1 MRRKRRHSFRSFT
14 LVELVISMAVATIL
28 LAGLTSAVI
37 LAAQA
42 LPGKERLADK
52 LLQQARVLDQLV
64 GELQYALFFAER
76 GTRAITFTVA
86 DRNGDGSP
94 ERIRYAWS
102 GTAGDPLTRQYNGG
116 TVVSVLEN
124 VHQFNLGYDLKSAT
138 ESYAGL
144 WVEGAEELVNSHVSL
159 LLLSDFSVES
169 TKWIGQYFTP
179 SAVAFPVGQ
188 ATWRLTR
195 VQYQARRTGPTD
207 GQMQVEVRTPN
218 SDFTPSSTVLE
229 AKTVLESSLG
239 SSYAWVESVFDT
251 VTGLNPGEGLCLVF
265 AYGAGGAKIAQ
276 LQYHNAGG
284 SDRLTTANSGSSWTL
299 DSSRS
304 LNYRAY
310 GAVSTPGPDQ
320 TITRQYV
327 NAVRVTLQA
336 GADATS
342 QVTASARALNTPE
355 VLDGYWEADFS
366 ANPTVLDVNADGVGD
381 WVRRDGQPFN
391 AATLSGGV
399 WDVDNTLD
407 SQPNC
412 DFTALTTIDLRLR
425 NTSTIGDPVVFTFN
439 ADWVGSNVAPLLIR
453 LQRKADGTQ
462 TLRVYGQTDT
472 ATDVKLAQAAGLQ
485 DFVTLRLLIDPGRN
499 SVNVRVNG
507 TEVGTFAYYTFN
519 AASYNHFASLL
530 ADTTGLDVDYV
541 RIRVGGS

>member
-1 MRRKRRHSFRSFT
+1 MRRKRRQSLRGFT

-28 LAGLTSAVI
+28 LAGLTSAVM

-52 LLQQARVLDQLV
+52 LLQEARVLDQLV
-64 GELQYALFFAER
+64 GELQSALFFAER
-76 GTRAITFTVA
+76 ATQAITFTVA

-102 GTAGDPLTRQYNGG
+102 GAAGDPLTRQYNGG
-116 TVVSVLEN
+116 TVVNVLEN

-138 ESYAGL
+138 ESYSGL
-144 WVEGAEELVNSHVSL
+144 WVEGAEELVNSYVGYLSL
-159 LLLSDFSVES
+159 NDYSIQSS
-169 TKWIGQYFTP
+169 KWIGQYFQP
-179 SAVAFPVGQ
+179 AAVAFPVGQ
-188 ATWRLTR
+188 ASWRLTR
-195 VQYQARRTGPTD
+195 VQFQAKRD
-207 GQMQVEVRTPN
+207 GGADGIIDVQIRKPNADYTPAG
-218 SDFTPSSTVLE
+218 DILE
-229 AKTVLESSLG
+229 QQSLLESSLG
-239 SSYAWVESVFDT
+239 ASYAWKE
-251 VTGLNPGEGLCLVF
+251 VTFQRVGGLEPGAGVCLVL
-265 AYGAGGAKIAQ
+265 AYGPGSGNAAKVQFDSSGGT
-276 LQYHNAGG
+276 
-284 SDRLTTANSGSSWTL
+284 DRLITSNAGSSWTR
-299 DSSRS
+299 DTTRS

-327 NAVRVTLQA
+327 TAVRVALQA

-355 VLDGYWEADFS
+355 VLAGYWEADFS

-381 WVRRDGQPFN
+381 WVRRDGQAFVE
-391 AATLSGGV
+391 ATLSGGV

-425 NTSTIGDPVVFTFN
+425 NMSTTGNPVVFSLN
-439 ADWVGSNVAPLLIR
+439 ADWVGSSVAPLLIR
-453 LQRKADGTQ
+453 LQRRADGTQ
-462 TLRVYGQTDT
+462 TLQVYGQTDA
-472 ATDVKLAQAAGLQ
+472 ATEVKLAQAEGLQ
-485 DFVTLRLLIDPGRN
+485 DFLSLRLLIDPGRN
-499 SVNVRVNG
+499 SVNIRVNG
-507 TEVGTFAYYTFN
+507 IEVGTFAYYTFT

-530 ADTTGLDVDYV
+530 ANTTGLDVDYV

>member
-1 MRRKRRHSFRSFT
+1 MRRRRRNPACGFT
-14 LVELVISMAVATIL
+14 LVELAISVAVSAIL
-28 LAGLTSAVI
+28 VGGLASAVM

-42 LPGKERLADK
+42 LPGKERPADK
-52 LLQQARVLDQLV
+52 VLQQTRVLDQLV

-76 GTRAITFTVA
+76 GTRAVTFTVA

-124 VHQFNLGYDLKSAT
+124 VHQFNLGYDLRSAT
-138 ESYAGL
+138 ESYTGL
-144 WVEGAEELVNSHVSL
+144 WIEGAEELVNSYVGYLS
-159 LLLSDFSVES
+159 LSDYSVQS
-169 TKWIGQYFTP
+169 SKWIGQYFQPT
-179 SAVAFPVGQ
+179 AVAFPVGQ
-188 ATWRLTR
+188 ASWRLTR
-195 VQYQARRTGPTD
+195 VQFQAKRD
-207 GQMQVEVRTPN
+207 GGADGSIDVQIRTPN
-218 SDFTPSSTVLE
+218 ADHTPSGDILE
-229 AKTVLESSLG
+229 QQSLLESSL
-239 SSYAWVESVFDT
+239 STTYVWKELTFQSVS
-251 VTGLNPGEGLCLVF
+251 GLSPGGGVCLVL
-265 AYGAGGAKIAQ
+265 AYGPGSGNAAKVQ
-276 LQYHNAGG
+276 FDNSGG
-284 SDRLTTANSGSSWTL
+284 SDRLTTSNAGSSWTR
-299 DSSRS
+299 DSTRS

-310 GAVSTPGPDQ
+310 GAVSTPGPEQ

-327 NAVRVTLQA
+327 TAVRVALQA
-336 GADATS
+336 GADAAS

-355 VLDGYWEADFS
+355 VLAGYWEADFS
-366 ANPTVLDVNADGVGD
+366 ANPTMLDLNADGVGD

-399 WDVDNTLD
+399 WDVDATLD

-425 NTSTIGDPVVFTFN
+425 NTSTTGDPVVFGLN
-439 ADWVGSNVAPLLIR
+439 VDWVGSNVAPLLIK

-462 TLRVYGQTDT
+462 TLRLYGQRDA
-472 ATDVKLAQAAGLQ
+472 ATEVKLGAAAGLQ
-485 DFVTLRLLIDPGRN
+485 DFVTVRLLIDPGRN
-499 SVNVRVNG
+499 SVNLRVNG
-507 TEVGTFAYYTFN
+507 SEVGTFAYYTFS

-530 ADTTGLDVDYV
+530 ANTTGLDVDYV

>member
-1 MRRKRRHSFRSFT
+1 M
-14 LVELVISMAVATIL
+14 
-28 LAGLTSAVI
+28 
-37 LAAQA
+37 
-42 LPGKERLADK
+42 
-52 LLQQARVLDQLV
+52 
-64 GELQYALFFAER
+64 
-76 GTRAITFTVA
+76 
-86 DRNGDGSP
+86 
-94 ERIRYAWS
+94 
-102 GTAGDPLTRQYNGG
+102 
-116 TVVSVLEN
+116 
-124 VHQFNLGYDLKSAT
+124 
-138 ESYAGL
+138 
-144 WVEGAEELVNSHVSL
+144 
-159 LLLSDFSVES
+159 
-169 TKWIGQYFTP
+169 
-179 SAVAFPVGQ
+179 
-188 ATWRLTR
+188 
-195 VQYQARRTGPTD
+195 
-207 GQMQVEVRTPN
+207 
-218 SDFTPSSTVLE
+218 
-229 AKTVLESSLG
+229 
-239 SSYAWVESVFDT
+239 
-251 VTGLNPGEGLCLVF
+251 
-265 AYGAGGAKIAQ
+265 
-276 LQYHNAGG
+276 
-284 SDRLTTANSGSSWTL
+284 TTANSGSSWTL

-485 DFVTLRLLIDPGRN
+485 DFVTLRLLIDPGRI
-499 SVNVRVNG
+499 SVYVRVNG